1 MNMNQ
6 QTEIEDLF
14 RRINKS
20 MAKDSNAK
28 ITDEDLN
35 KVRAFV
41 IQSKRPLQSVRL
53 LQKEREE
60 RMIDQ
65 QFTLQKEKIISQAK
79 ELDREA
85 KSFKDLQNRT
95 VAEVQSDIEIAKKNQ
110 LHRKKKGDE
119 LDREEK
125 KNQELEMNIK

>member
-1 MNMNQ
+1 MNQ

>member
-1 MNMNQ
+1 
-6 QTEIEDLF
+6 
-14 RRINKS
+14 
-20 MAKDSNAK
+20 
-28 ITDEDLN
+28 
-35 KVRAFV
+35 
-41 IQSKRPLQSVRL
+41 
-53 LQKEREE
+53 
-60 RMIDQ
+60 MIDQ

-85 KSFKDLQNRT
+85 KLFKDLQNRT

>member
-95 VAEVQSDIEIAKKNQ
+95 VAEVQSDIENAKKNQ